1 MRNKFVMAILSA
13 VVSLAFAGTMAA
25 QGHGGGHG
33 GGQGRPGGAPIGG
46 PGGRPDMEHRGS
58 PTDRPGSH
66 MERSSEKHMTQQP
79 LKDSQI
85 NGGAFRMLEKKT
97 GLTSEQLQDLYKS
110 SGARNFGQFTSG
122 IVVAKNLNLDQ
133 AKVLE
138 GLKTMSL
145 GETLK
150 SLGVPKDKAKQAIS
164 EANKQVK
171 EAEKN
176 RG

>member
-1 MRNKFVMAILSA
+1 MRSKLVMAILSA
-13 VVSLAFAGTMAA
+13 AISVPFAVSLSA

-33 GGQGRPGGAPIGG
+33 RPGGAPMGG
-46 PGGRPDMEHRGS
+46 PSGSPGMERRGS
-58 PTDRPGSH
+58 P
-66 MERSSEKHMTQQP
+66 MERTTERHMTQQP
-79 LKDSQI
+79 LRESQI

-110 SGARNFGQFTSG
+110 SGAKNFGQFTSA

-145 GETLK
+145 GETMK

>member
-1 MRNKFVMAILSA
+1 MRKRFVVAVLSA
-13 VVSLAFAGTMAA
+13 AISLPFAVSLAA

-33 GGQGRPGGAPIGG
+33 RPSGPPMGG

-58 PTDRPGSH
+58 PMDRPSD
-66 MERSSEKHMTQQP
+66 RHMTQQP
-79 LKDSQI
+79 LRDSQI

-97 GLTSEQLQDLYKS
+97 GLTSEQLQDLYQS
-110 SGARNFGQFTSG
+110 SGAKNFGQFTSA

-145 GETLK
+145 GETMK